1 MGRLITTCICFVLA
15 PVALSLYS
23 TPARAAVQIFPV
35 ALGDTVAPDVP
46 ATGAGRIEGLDAQD
60 EYAFTGGAGERVF
73 IDLLRIDG
81 ECSSVG
87 PQLQWILVGP
97 SRQFVGQGRLQS
109 CMSDDQ
115 EFELPE
121 SGTYTFTVAP
131 TTGSAVTYSFKLGRV
146 VPGQTYAITIGDT
159 VAPDV
164 PAAGAGRVA
173 NPADPDVYTFIGVA
187 GQRVYFKALEV
198 NGGCSTSNGVR
209 WELKR
214 PNGEVDAFGF
224 IFDCSDARLFVLPES
239 GTFMFVVASTNSP
252 ATYSFRLSAVPAP
265 EMFDVAIG
273 DTVAPG
279 MPSQGAGEIETPGAE
294 DVYAF
299 TGVAGQRLFL
309 DVLDVPGGCSAP
321 FGFLQWT
328 LERPGGEQDSSGR
341 LQSCELDD
349 RAIVLQADGRHVLT
363 IAAEPDTL
371 STGTYSFEL
380 RALPPEP
387 PPPQVFDITLGQT
400 IAPDVPSP
408 GAGHIE
414 TFESKDVY
422 RFTASAPQRVLFQV
436 LELDGTCD
444 FHNSSLDWDLTGP
457 NGGSLLSTSF
467 QTCFEEPLQLSEAG
481 PHTLTI
487 KTHLTPGTYSFRL
500 VPLPDPER
508 FDIQIG
514 ATVGPDGSGAGNI
527 ESPYAQDV
535 YSFSSTAGTRV
546 ALDVLAV
553 GGGCV
558 GDPAPTVLELRLP
571 DGHLQGEFP
580 LSSCSSDAV
589 IELPFDGVYSATVV
603 AKTDGRPSPA
613 TGTYRFSLTEVA
625 APQTFVVPSDGRVG
639 PGVPSAG
646 AGAIEAPGA
655 VDIYT
660 FTAIHARAFLDV
672 IDLEGGCTS
681 PRVRLS
687 WTLHRGAEF
696 VAADN
701 LWSCRADQQIE
712 LPSLGDYTLTVSG
725 PTAGV
730 MTATYALGLTS
741 IPPPDVASIAVGE
754 AVVPG
759 SAGSGSGSI
768 ETPGAEDVYTFS
780 ALAGER
786 MFVDVQGVAGACGDP
801 DALEWQLTGPP
812 DADGIPF
819 FSGGPFNCDSKTRGA
834 ITLDQAGVYTLTV
847 RGGFNDPATGDYT
860 FKLLPAPLA
869 SFTATPDSPLIGQPV
884 TFDASGSRDL
894 RGSIVKYE
902 WDADGDGTFE
912 SATAGATLSLSY
924 PSWGPRFSY
933 LRVTNDAGG
942 SDVTHRLIFARDQPS
957 VAAAAL
963 PPPQLAQT
971 ANLARIDGDVLIKR
985 PGESGF
991 ERVTQATQIPVGSI
1005 VDTTTGRAQL
1015 TTAADARGRT
1025 QSGKFAAGLFRFKQQ
1040 RSALVELDLVGGNF
1054 RACATRQS
1062 GRGRT
1067 AETARRKRRKQRNRR
1082 TVRKLWSDASGSVRT
1097 DGRKSATTVR
1107 GTVWLTADRC
1117 DGTLTR
1123 VVKGTVT
1130 VRDFARNRTVSVRSG
1145 QSYLAS
1151 ATRKQPT
1158 RRRR

>member
-1 MGRLITTCICFVLA
+1 MGRLITTCICIVLA
-15 PVALSLYS
+15 PVALSLFP
-23 TPARAAVQIFPV
+23 TPVRAAVQTFPI

-46 ATGAGRIEGLDAQD
+46 AAGAGRIEGFDAQD

-73 IDLLRIDG
+73 IDLLQIDG
-81 ECSSVG
+81 ECSSLG

-97 SRQFVGQGRLQS
+97 SRQFVGQGLLQS
-109 CMSDDQ
+109 CMYDLM
-115 EFELPE
+115 FELPE
-121 SGTYTFTVAP
+121 AGTYIFTVAP

-146 VPGQTYAITIGDT
+146 VPGQTYPITIGDT

-164 PAAGAGRVA
+164 PGAGAGRVER
-173 NPADPDVYTFIGVA
+173 PDDPDIYTFIGAA

-198 NGGCSTSNGVR
+198 NGDCSTSNGVQ
-209 WELKR
+209 WELRR
-214 PNGEVDAFGF
+214 PNGEVEAFGF
-224 IFDCSDARLFVLPES
+224 IFDCFDARLFVLPDS
-239 GTFMFVVASTNSP
+239 GTYMLVVASTGSP
-252 ATYSFRLSAVPAP
+252 ATYSFKLSAVPAP
-265 EMFDVAIG
+265 EVFDVAIG

-279 MPSQGAGEIETPGAE
+279 MPSPGAGEIETPGAE

-299 TGVAGQRLFL
+299 SGVAGQRLFL

-328 LERPGGEQDSSGR
+328 LERPDGEQDWSGR

-349 RAIVLQADGRHVLT
+349 LPIVLQADGRHRLIV
-363 IAAEPDTL
+363 AAEPDTL
-371 STGTYSFEL
+371 SSGTYSFEL

-387 PPPQVFDITLGQT
+387 PPPQAFDITFGQT
-400 IAPDVPSP
+400 IAPDVPGP
-408 GAGHIE
+408 GAGRIE

-422 RFTASAPQRVLFQV
+422 RFTASAPQRILFEV

-444 FHNSSLDWDLTGP
+444 FHNSSLDWELTGP
-457 NGGSLLSTSF
+457 NGDSLLSTSF
-467 QTCFEEPLQLSEAG
+467 QTCFEEPLQLREAG
-481 PHTLTI
+481 TYTLTV

-500 VPLPDPER
+500 APLRDPER

-514 ATVGPDGSGAGNI
+514 ATVGPDGSGAGSI
-527 ESPYAQDV
+527 ESRYDQDV
-535 YSFSSTAGTRV
+535 YSFSSTAGKRV
-546 ALDVLAV
+546 VLDVLDV
-553 GGGCV
+553 GGSCA
-558 GDPAPTVLELRLP
+558 GDPGPLVLELRLP

-589 IELPFDGVYSATVV
+589 IELPFEGVYSATVE
-603 AKTDGRPSPA
+603 AKADGRPSPD
-613 TGTYRFSLTEVA
+613 TGTYRFSLTAVA
-625 APQTFVVPSDGRVG
+625 APQTFRVPRDGRVG

-646 AGAIEAPGA
+646 AGAIETPGA
-655 VDIYT
+655 VDIYR
-660 FTAIHARAFLDV
+660 FTATHRRAFLDV
-672 IDLEGGCTS
+672 LDLEGGCTS
-681 PRVRLS
+681 PRVRIE

-696 VAADN
+696 FTFDN
-701 LWSCRADQQIE
+701 MWSCGADQQIE
-712 LPSLGDYTLTVSG
+712 LPSLGSYTLTVSG
-725 PTAGV
+725 PTAGS
-730 MTATYALGLTS
+730 MTAAYALRLTP

-754 AVVPG
+754 PVVPG
-759 SAGSGSGSI
+759 SAGSGTGSI

-786 MFVDVQGVAGACGDP
+786 IFVDVQDVAGACGDP
-801 DALEWQLTGPP
+801 EALEWQLTGPP

-819 FSGGPFNCDSKTRGA
+819 FAGGPFNCDSKTHGA
-834 ITLDQAGVYTLTV
+834 ITLDQAGSYTLTV
-847 RGGFNDPATGDYT
+847 RGGFNDPATGDYR

-869 SFTATPDSPLIGQPV
+869 SFTATPDNPLIGQPV

-902 WDADGDGTFE
+902 WDTDEDGTFE
-912 SATAGATLSLSY
+912 SASAGATLSRAY
-924 PSWGPRFSY
+924 QTWGPRFAY

-942 SDVTHRLIFARDQPS
+942 TDVTYRGIFARDQPS

-971 ANLARIDGDVLIKR
+971 ANLARIEGDVLVKR
-985 PGESGF
+985 PGAGRF
-991 ERVTQATQIPVGSI
+991 ERVTKATQIPVGSI

-1015 TTAADARGRT
+1015 TTATETRGRT
-1025 QSGKFAAGLFRFKQQ
+1025 QSGSFAAGLFRFKQQ
-1040 RSALVELDLVGGNF
+1040 RSALAELDLVGGDF
-1054 RACATRQS
+1054 RACASGKS
-1062 GRGRT
+1062 GRK
-1067 AETARRKRRKQRNRR
+1067 AETARRKRRKRR
-1082 TVRKLWSDASGSVRT
+1082 TVRKLWSDAGGQFRT
-1097 DGRKSATTVR
+1097 DGRNSSTSVR

-1130 VRDFARNRTVSVRSG
+1130 VRDFARKRTVSVRRG
-1145 QSYLAS
+1145 QSYLARP
-1151 ATRKQPT
+1151 AGAARKQPA